1 MKKLFKPF
9 SVLFAAAALMTAC
22 SNDEPVPGNGPE
34 DNGEG
39 VTAYLQVNIQAAGDI
54 MSKAG
59 HEDGD
64 LVNGDKKDEEEKEH
78 LINNAKFYF
87 FDANGLFVQE
97 ASVWNGGNDNGDHG
111 SIGNKI
117 EYIGKNVLVL
127 KGLTS
132 NEYPNY
138 MLTVLNVPDYFAPT
152 RGMTLDQVRDA
163 LVDIYDPESRFVMST
178 SSYIDDT
185 VTDKYGTN
193 KLKTTN
199 FHVQPAGTSTPDNV
213 FENADPKDVVQV
225 YVERLAAKIDVTF
238 ASGVAN
244 ADGYY
249 PIKVSVAGNPND
261 EGNLDEGLTQLYIK
275 FSKWGINA
283 TAENSHMTKNIKD
296 FTVDGANAPYANW
309 NAPLFY
315 RSYWGKSVVYKQ
327 ENPVLNYIAY
337 NQATVN
343 FGDADY
349 CPENT
354 NIADYI
360 FNSDKQLL
368 DKYVTSVIFAA
379 EVFEKV
385 GDEYKQLDL
394 VRFNGLLYRKAD
406 FLAYV
411 LDNLNT
417 RKEIEYYQ
425 LWAVTP
431 VEGQTPVKDYKQVD
445 ADALKLDFVLYDG
458 EGKGTGII
466 KVVSNLTTE
475 DTYVKKNEDGTYT
488 EGVNFTAEEIAK
500 LNENLAKFY
509 NGVASESIANA
520 YNGGKMFYSVPVKH
534 NKSLETEQNKG
545 VVEGFYGVVRNHW
558 YEIKVN
564 KVESL
569 GHGVFVPGEGSTP
582 GEPLIPDD
590 PKDPTYYL
598 GATINVLSWKVVS
611 QEVDL

>member
-22 SNDEPVPGNGPE
+22 SNDEPVPGTGAE
-34 DNGEG
+34 DNGDG

-64 LVNGDKKDEEEKEH
+64 LVNGDEKEH

-111 SIGNKI
+111 SVGNKI

-127 KGLTS
+127 KGLKS

-138 MLTVLNVPDYFAPT
+138 MLTVLNVPAYFAPT
-152 RGMTLDQVRDA
+152 HGMTLDQVRDA

-178 SSYIDDT
+178 SSYIDDS

-193 KLKTTN
+193 KLQTTN
-199 FHVQPAGTSTPDNV
+199 FKVQPAGTSTPDNV
-213 FENADPKDVVQV
+213 FDGADPKDVVQV

-238 ASGVAN
+238 ASAAN

-261 EGNLDEGLTQLYIK
+261 EGNDDEGLTQLYIK

-283 TAENSHMTKNIKD
+283 TAENSHMTKDIKD
-296 FTVDGANAPYANW
+296 FAETGTGAPYANW
-309 NAPLFY
+309 NVPALY
-315 RSYWGKSVVYKQ
+315 RSYWGKSVVYDQK
-327 ENPVLNYIAY
+327 NPTLNYIGY
-337 NQATVN
+337 NQVTVD
-343 FGDADY
+343 FGKADY

-354 NIADYI
+354 NIVDNI
-360 FNSDKQLL
+360 FKTSEDGKTKSLIDKN
-368 DKYVTSVIFAA
+368 VTSVIFAA

-385 GDEYKQLDL
+385 GNEYKELDL

-417 RKEIEYYQ
+417 RKEIEYYK

-431 VEGQTPVKDYKQVD
+431 IEGQTPVKDYKQVD
-445 ADALKLDFVLYDG
+445 ADDLKLDFVLYDG
-458 EGKGTGII
+458 DGKGTGII

-488 EGVNFTAEEIAK
+488 EGVNFTAEEIAT
-500 LNENLAKFY
+500 LNANLAKFY
-509 NGVASESIANA
+509 NGEASESIANA

-534 NKSLETEQNKG
+534 NKNLEETA
-545 VVEGFYGVVRNHW
+545 EGFYGVVRNHW

-582 GEPLIPDD
+582 GEPLIPED

-598 GATINVLSWKVVS
+598 GATINILSWKVVS